1 VTKYLNEAE
10 KTELLEVLKVAD
22 LLEMLVTD
30 AVESALE
37 SAVQGAAEKAERDK
51 TIEIAKNALI
61 EGHSIQSIVRI
72 TGLDESTVKLLRS
85 ELNIE

>member
-1 VTKYLNEAE
+1 MTKYLNEAE